1 MNSQEKLNRKR
12 NDDTIEN
19 LSREVEILKK
29 KLEDERANSNDAT
42 CNKNEIYSF

>member
-29 KLEDERANSNDAT
+29 KLEQERANSNDAT
-42 CNKNEIYSF
+42 CN